1 MSKVKSLI
9 KYFEGE
15 KFTAYKDAAGL
26 STIGIGHLIKP
37 DESYLLTATITP
49 EQSNALFEQDLSI
62 AESAIKQL
70 VSSPLN
76 PQQFAALCSFIFNV
90 GVTSFKNSTML
101 KKLNAGDY
109 DGAASEFLRWNKAGG
124 EVVPGL
130 VQRRM
135 AEMTLFKQTDN
146 A

>member
-49 EQSNALFEQDLSI
+49 EQSNALFEQDLAT
-62 AESAIKQL
+62 AENAIKQL
-70 VSSPLN
+70 VRVPLN

-124 EVVPGL
+124 EIVPGL
-130 VQRRM
+130 TQRRM
-135 AEMTLFKQTDN
+135 AEMTLFKQTEN